1 MRKKYSIFTGL
12 LLLLSGFL
20 LFSEC
25 AYRLV
30 PGPFAPLGET
40 EQMSE
45 MTVSDDGTITF
56 IRDRLEVG
64 LRPMTDEELNRQFAG
79 FSQSGEKSTNPYTYG
94 DWKERGTENP
104 PKRFT
109 VFELKV
115 KNYTYPKMRIDP
127 SKITLTSQN
136 HRKYLPMSLQAMSEY
151 YYPFIVGYTGN
162 AYRRFEERKDLLQK
176 TLFSDD
182 VLFSGQSVEGF
193 VVFPDLHDDVRQITV
208 SIEDIEVRYDAWG
221 TPIETEDLTFQFR
234 RAVQRENQQS
244 VEVRGEGG
252 S

>member
-1 MRKKYSIFTGL
+1 MRKKYSIFAGL

-30 PGPFAPLGET
+30 PGPFMPLDES

-45 MTVSDDGTITF
+45 MKVSDDGTITF

-64 LRPMTDEELNRQFAG
+64 MRPMTDEELNRQFAS

-94 DWKERGTENP
+94 NWKKRGTKTP

-136 HRKYLPMSLQAMSEY
+136 HRKYLPLSLQALNEY
-151 YYPFIVGYTGN
+151 YYPYVLGYAGN

-176 TLFSDD
+176 TLFSGDI
-182 VLFSGQSVEGF
+182 LFSGQSAEGF

-221 TPIETEDLTFQFR
+221 TPVETMNLTFKFQ
-234 RAVQRENQQS
+234 RAAQREN
-244 VEVRGEGG
+244 
-252 S
+252 